1 MTDTKTRAGK
11 KAEDGKKEKKK
22 EKHFE
27 QLTDE
32 KLTRVSGGIVNRQD
46 RPCQPEQCA
55 PPPPPPKREQCGP
68 GPECAVVRAR

>member
-1 MTDTKTRAGK
+1 MTEAKKRAGK
-11 KAEDGKKEKKK
+11 KAGKGEPEKSV
-22 EKHFE
+22 E